1 MAFCR
6 VLTTGTEETGGLFA
20 FVFDFVG
27 GFEDLLYR
35 EGTARVCSSRSDMAT
50 AYAREAQVRRSFR

>member
-20 FVFDFVG
+20 LVFDFVG
-27 GFEDLLYR
+27 GFVDLL
-35 EGTARVCSSRSDMAT
+35 
-50 AYAREAQVRRSFR
+50 